1 MISML
6 SQQPASLGTYIGEED
21 HLFQPVPCKII
32 NVEKLTA
39 LEKVFTIQL
48 PDGMLL
54 GHRPGQFVEV
64 SVFGAGE
71 APISIS
77 SSPSRSI
84 TADNKGIFELCVR
97 RVGDVTNAIHRMNV
111 GETLG
116 IRGPFGRGFPIEK
129 FRGKDILFAP
139 GGLGLAPLRSL
150 INQVLDERAMF
161 GRVIILYGARNPAE
175 LLFKDE
181 LKQWQNRD
189 DVELHVTVDRGD
201 ATWTGNTGVIT
212 TLFKNISI
220 NPRNIVGIT
229 CGPPVMYRFVL
240 MEFFGK
246 GISEGNIY
254 LSLERRMKCGIG
266 KCGHCQINNVYACQ
280 SGPVFSYSEIKGLE
294 EAL

>member
-1 MISML
+1 MISNSFQNQAVMESVTAVEDTL
-6 SQQPASLGTYIGEED
+6 FMPVLGR
-21 HLFQPVPCKII
+21 II
-32 NVEKLTA
+32 DVKPMTA
-39 LEKVFTIQL
+39 LERLFTIEL
-48 PDGMLL
+48 PDGMSL

-64 SVFGAGE
+64 SVFGIGE

-77 SSPSRSI
+77 SSPSRSDR
-84 TADNKGIFELCVR
+84 TFELCVR
-97 RVGDVTNAIHRMNV
+97 NVGDVTGALHRMKAGDQV
-111 GETLG
+111 G

-129 FRGKDILFAP
+129 FRGKDVLFAP

-150 INQVLDERAMF
+150 INQVLDERALF
-161 GRVIILYGARNPAE
+161 DRVIILYGAKSPSE
-175 LLFKDE
+175 MLFKDE
-181 LKQWQNRD
+181 LAEWDARP
-189 DVELHVTVDRGD
+189 DVELMLTVDQGD
-201 ATWTGNTGVIT
+201 DTWKGNVGVIT
-212 TLFKNISI
+212 TLFKHISI
-220 NPRNIVGIT
+220 NPRNTVGVT

-280 SGPVFSYSEIKGLE
+280 SGQVFPYSEIKGLE

>member
-1 MISML
+1 MISNSFQNQAVMESVTAVEDTL
-6 SQQPASLGTYIGEED
+6 FMPVLGR
-21 HLFQPVPCKII
+21 II
-32 NVEKLTA
+32 DVKPMTA
-39 LEKVFTIQL
+39 LERLFTIEL
-48 PDGMLL
+48 PDGMSL

-64 SVFGAGE
+64 SVFGIGE

-77 SSPSRSI
+77 SSPSRSDR
-84 TADNKGIFELCVR
+84 TFELCVR
-97 RVGDVTNAIHRMNV
+97 NVGDVTGALHRMKA
-111 GETLG
+111 GDQIG

-129 FRGKDILFAP
+129 FRGKDVLFAP

-150 INQVLDERAMF
+150 INQVLDERALF
-161 GRVIILYGARNPAE
+161 DRVIILYGAKSPSE
-175 LLFKDE
+175 MLFKDE
-181 LKQWQNRD
+181 LAEWDART
-189 DVELHVTVDRGD
+189 DVELMLTVDQGD
-201 ATWTGNTGVIT
+201 DTWKGNVGVIT
-212 TLFKNISI
+212 TLFKHISI
-220 NPRNIVGIT
+220 NPRNTVGVT

-280 SGPVFSYSEIKGLE
+280 SGPVFPYSEIKGLE